1 MKALVLFILLG
12 AYLTATAQQNERESL
27 FNGKNLS
34 GWMVQCQQQD
44 SNKTF
49 WIIDESTILM

>member
-27 FNGKNLS
+27 FNGKNPFGVDGTMSTAGLVIKHFGSLTRVLS
-34 GWMVQCQQQD
+34 
-44 SNKTF
+44 
-49 WIIDESTILM
+49 

>member
-34 GWMVQCQQQD
+34 GWMVQCQQH